1 MGKTS
6 TFRTTSNRE
15 IPKVPLYYGRFELI
29 TVWCGCLSLNKTSVF
44 RTTSD
49 SNKTTPLYCGHTS
62 VERCLMRIS
71 LRTTS
76 TLRTHSNWTVES
88 NHNLSITNDFGWSL
102 FNVTL
107 SADFRVKKLKKK
119 KRNFIAHVVI
129 DFLILL
135 VDVHWWHWQAIFQF
149 SPGKRKTEV
158 EWPYLPAFAIS
169 FLNRRFFLFFSF
181 FFSFSFLFLSFDVF
195 LAGRRCPGPGSHRSD
210 CRH

>member
-119 KRNFIAHVVI
+119 KTEFYCSCCYWFL
-129 DFLILL
+129 DFVGWRAL
-135 VDVHWWHWQAIFQF
+135 VA
-149 SPGKRKTEV
+149 
-158 EWPYLPAFAIS
+158 
-169 FLNRRFFLFFSF
+169 
-181 FFSFSFLFLSFDVF
+181 
-195 LAGRRCPGPGSHRSD
+195 LAGDIPIFSGETQDRGRMAVSTSICYFFP
-210 CRH
+210 